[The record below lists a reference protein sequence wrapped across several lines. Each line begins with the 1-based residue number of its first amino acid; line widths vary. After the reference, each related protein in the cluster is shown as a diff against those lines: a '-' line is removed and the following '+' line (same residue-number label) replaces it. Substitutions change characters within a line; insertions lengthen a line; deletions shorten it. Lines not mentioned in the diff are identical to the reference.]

1 MEQKLI
7 NFANNLTAVG
17 ISIDAATL
25 EQMYNAIPSQVR
37 DNASIILLPV
47 AAASGVVYAIDNADG
62 SLIPFT
68 FSRATGATLYDSGEN
83 MQLAGA
89 DMPRIDYGNYNSNAK
104 LLIEKEST
112 NLVLDNTNIASGY
125 SRSSTTTLEPFDW
138 GGVINSPMIAHI
150 PYLKS
155 GSTPYFYNTLNQV
168 QDIVYNFSMYCSVAD
183 TYPVIKADG
192 YNGVT
197 VHGGFSALN
206 MASITIGTAPN
217 TSYRN
222 NIGRYYAVKQAST
235 TQSQINGIGKAINNG
250 SIPIDL
256 YCGGAQIEVGNTMT
270 SYIPTSGSQVTRS
283 ADLLSINLHNAAT
296 VYLKTT
302 KQETTLDKSAGLW
315 SINEDL
321 NNEGIE
327 YIAILNAGV
336 KNVAVN
342 KTVATETEAAHIE
355 NVAVNKGLA
364 QDVEPV
370 HIKTVILD
378 KSAAGMNYG
387 TFL

>member
-7 NFANNLTAVG
+7 NFVNNLSGAG

-47 AAASGVVYAIDNADG
+47 AAASGVVYGMDNEDG
-62 SLIPFT
+62 ALVPFT
-68 FSRATGATLYDSGEN
+68 FSRATGATLFDTDKN
-83 MQLAGA
+83 MQLVSN
-89 DMPRIDYGNYNSNAK
+89 DIPRLDYGNYSDSAK

-112 NLVLDNTNIASGY
+112 NYVLDNTNL
-125 SRSSTTTLEPFDW
+125 STGLYTISYQLKESFNWDNA
-138 GGVINSPMIAHI
+138 INSPYCAHI
-150 PYLKS
+150 PVVQVGEATKF
-155 GSTPYFYNTLNQV
+155 FYNSVQQTLDKIYTHSMFLTTN
-168 QDIVYNFSMYCSVAD
+168 DVYPIIQAG
-183 TYPVIKADG
+183 G
-192 YNGVT
+192 YGQANT
-197 VHGGFSALN
+197 DGGFSNNSLIAISTGL
-206 MASITIGTAPN
+206 ASNIQ
-217 TSYRN
+217 YRD
-222 NIGRYYAVKQAST
+222 NIGRFYSIKQAT
-235 TQSQINGIGKAINNG
+235 TTSPGTVNGIGKPSSTIKN
-250 SIPIDL
+250 DL
-256 YCGGAQIEVGNTMT
+256 YCGGAQIEEGDTMT

-302 KQETTLDKSAGLW
+302 KQETTLDKPAGLW

-327 YIAILNAGV
+327 YIAVLNAGV

-342 KTVATETEAAHIE
+342 KTVAAETEAAHIE